1 MDSTFFDH
9 DDLLDEEEDD
19 EISLLFETLD
29 QDHILSVD
37 DYKELMA
44 RDQPGILEWKDYPCS
59 KEEVEHIAVRF
70 TFDKAKQYLWSTAKE
85 EINAITSSA
94 RRLLGLSED
103 QSPSDMKIFSIFFAK
118 DSRFAKVL
126 MDKLG
131 IDYVLLLKWLH
142 DSCLQSF
149 YQLSPTNLYNDPWL
163 KSHLFLN
170 EGSNYGIWEQLTE
183 ADREEG
189 TLAVGRRSAFLYE
202 QLQNEYNAI
211 GRELCI
217 ANRESHIE
225 IVVDDDKVFY
235 QKDRK
240 KETFGLKYTKHVKDN
255 REGFV

>member
-1 MDSTFFDH
+1 
-9 DDLLDEEEDD
+9 
-19 EISLLFETLD
+19 
-29 QDHILSVD
+29 
-37 DYKELMA
+37 
-44 RDQPGILEWKDYPCS
+44 
-59 KEEVEHIAVRF
+59 
-70 TFDKAKQYLWSTAKE
+70 
-85 EINAITSSA
+85 
-94 RRLLGLSED
+94 
-103 QSPSDMKIFSIFFAK
+103 
-118 DSRFAKVL
+118 

-255 REGFV
+255 REGFVCHCAATTAT